1 MKEVII
7 LKFLSDENIKKN
19 RKPKKS
25 KVDDFYNIISSLISE
40 ESKQI
45 FYYKSHLYR
54 YLVKEKG
61 LNCSMSTF
69 NAYILK
75 HENFTKYFK
84 QRKKRDDVKSEGLFR
99 KQVQFTDEF
108 RVYIIPFI
116 RVILNNN
123 IKFESIMRIID
134 EIIIY
139 NALIDDEELFYE
151 KIQKAI
157 INLIQE

>member
-19 RKPKKS
+19 RKVKRS
-25 KVDDFYNIISSLISE
+25 KVDDFYNIISSLLSE

-75 HENFTKYFK
+75 NENFTEYFK
-84 QRKKRDDVKSEGLFR
+84 QRKKRDDVKSEALSR
-99 KQVQFTDEF
+99 KQVQFSDEF
-108 RVYIIPFI
+108 GAYIVPFI
-116 RVILNNN
+116 RALLNNN
-123 IKFESIMRIID
+123 IKFENIMRIID

-139 NALIDDEELFYE
+139 NALIDYEELFYE
-151 KIQKAI
+151 KIQKEI
-157 INLIQE
+157 INIIQE